1 MSAQSSVSIA
11 PSSRRSRP
19 PISQTRIRVEP
30 QDGATTLAL
39 SLATVR
45 AAHRLD
51 VLALC
56 DLEGVL
62 LASAGDRF
70 AAEELAPLASAAA
83 RECPERRAAILP
95 RLGVIVDTLDRAGR
109 TWVIAATTTVP
120 GRDIAALVA
129 AIDEILPTT
138 PAFDGDEPEPDF
150 ALDQDDD
157 LFGEWI

>member
-19 PISQTRIRVEP
+19 PVSQTRIRVEP

-56 DLEGVL
+56 DLEGLL

-70 AAEELAPLASAAA
+70 AAEELAPLAAAAA
-83 RECPERRAAILP
+83 RETPERRAAILP
-95 RLGVIVDTLDRAGR
+95 RLGVIVDTIERCAR
-109 TWVIAATTTVP
+109 TWVVAATTTIP
-120 GRDIAALVA
+120 GRDVTALVA
-129 AIDEILPTT
+129 AIEDILPSTPT
-138 PAFDGDEPEPDF
+138 PADEQPEPDF
-150 ALDQDDD
+150 SLDQDDD
-157 LFGEWI
+157 LFGEWA